1 MGTEFT
7 ASIYLP
13 TEDATSAFGA
23 CIAPVLKRGD
33 VVLLSGQIGAGKT
46 HLARA
51 IIQTRLAAQGLSE
64 DVPSPTYTLVQTYSD
79 GLVEIWHADLYRL
92 SDTSELT
99 ELGLDDAYATCVV
112 LIEWPDRL
120 GEDVPE
126 GALLVELV
134 PENGARRVSLSSDSD
149 RWQSLTPCLEAAEN
163 G

>member
-51 IIQTRLAAQGLSE
+51 IIQTRLAAQGF
-64 DVPSPTYTLVQTYSD
+64 
-79 GLVEIWHADLYRL
+79 A
-92 SDTSELT
+92 
-99 ELGLDDAYATCVV
+99 A
-112 LIEWPDRL
+112 
-120 GEDVPE
+120 
-126 GALLVELV
+126 
-134 PENGARRVSLSSDSD
+134 AR
-149 RWQSLTPCLEAAEN
+149 
-163 G
+163 

>member
-64 DVPSPTYTLVQTYSD
+64 DVPSPTYTLVQTHTD
-79 GLVEIWHADLYRL
+79 GLAEIWHADLYRL
-92 SDTSELT
+92 SDASELT
-99 ELGLDDAYATCVV
+99 ELGLDEAFATGIV

-120 GEDVPE
+120 GDEAPE
-126 GALLVELV
+126 EALTIELA
-134 PENGARRVSLSSDSD
+134 PDNGARRMSLSSNSD
-149 RWQSLTPCLEAAEN
+149 RWKSLAPCLEASAD